1 LSNKALWLDA
11 ADAGTI
17 TLNGSTVSQWNDK
30 SGNGRNVAQS
40 NAAKQPTY
48 STGYL
53 NGNNAISF
61 DGTGRSLSAGTA
73 TINLSQPFNRF
84 IVGKFLTK
92 SSQSVIV
99 DGNNGSGAGGQ
110 QVFYNGE
117 SAGSWRMACDAPA
130 YAKSISYGTSDFNNH
145 IHFHNL
151 NGASTYYSIDGATT
165 LSGPGDPGSTG
176 QPGICIGNIRNEFVT
191 GYGFQGYV
199 YEIIL
204 TTGTL
209 SPADRQKIEGYLAWK
224 WGTQA
229 SLPVG
234 HPYESA
240 APESSDTTP
249 PTIAT
254 LNPTDEATGVL
265 TYANLSATFSESIQ
279 KGTGNITLKK
289 SADNSTVETFDVAT
303 SPRITVSGA
312 TLTIDPTSNL
322 EGNTGY
328 YVEIDA
334 TAVKDTANNSFA
346 GIADAATWNFTTG
359 VADTTA
365 PTIATLS
372 PADDAT
378 GADLVANLVAT
389 FDENIQKGTGFIT
402 LKKTADNSEVET
414 FDVAT
419 SPRITV
425 SGATLT
431 IDPTANLAVITGYY
445 VQIAPAAI
453 QDLSGNS
460 FAGIADSTTWNFTTT
475 SSITVL
481 DPSFQSNVLA
491 DGAYITSAS
500 NWTVAEFGALTGRV
514 TWNPSGFFTGDG
526 GNGTPL
532 GADQSQVFT
541 IFGGDS
547 SSGARLYQDTTS
559 PLAAG
564 MTYTL
569 TVAVGRR
576 LSGDAASWGIDL
588 MTTSQTP
595 GSQYLARLTGTYA
608 DLTTGQFVD
617 KVVTFTAPADHPN
630 LGQNLRV
637 HFWSQGIDA
646 SHTSTAFDNVRL
658 SVALTP
664 PNGTLISFF

>member
-1 LSNKALWLDA
+1 MSIKNPLGRTCLTLVFLLTATVRGATWTPADLSNKALWLDA

-402 LKKTADNSEVET
+402 LKKTADNSTVET
-414 FDVAT
+414 FNVAT

-425 SGATLT
+425 SGASLT
-431 IDPTANLAVITGYY
+431 IDPTANLAFATGYY
-445 VQIAPAAI
+445 VQIDPTAI

-460 FAGIADSTTWNFTTT
+460 FAGIADSTTWNFTTQA
-475 SSITVL
+475 IVL
-481 DPSFQSNVLA
+481 YDDFAVNPNLSGL
-491 DGAYITSAS
+491 
-500 NWTVAEFGALTGRV
+500 WTHSQHWA
-514 TWNPSGFFTGDG
+514 NPC
-526 GNGTPL
+526 GTPAWNSGTEDLTL
-532 GADQSQVFT
+532 GLPTTAGSWSLLRRTDATRGATDPVTLQIKSL
-541 IFGGDS
+541 S
-547 SSGARLYQDTTS
+547 KSGTDWGNVGLSICAQATPILASTS
-559 PLAAG
+559 PR
-564 MTYTL
+564 
-569 TVAVGRR
+569 VA
-576 LSGDAASWGIDL
+576 W
-588 MTTSQTP
+588 
-595 GSQYLARLTGTYA
+595 
-608 DLTTGQFVD
+608 
-617 KVVTFTAPADHPN
+617 
-630 LGQNLRV
+630 
-637 HFWSQGIDA
+637 
-646 SHTSTAFDNVRL
+646 
-658 SVALTP
+658 
-664 PNGTLISFF
+664 

>member
-1 LSNKALWLDA
+1 MRDL
-11 ADAGTI
+11 
-17 TLNGSTVSQWNDK
+17 
-30 SGNGRNVAQS
+30 
-40 NAAKQPTY
+40 
-48 STGYL
+48 
-53 NGNNAISF
+53 SF
-61 DGTGRSLSAGTA
+61 DT
-73 TINLSQPFNRF
+73 
-84 IVGKFLTK
+84 
-92 SSQSVIV
+92 
-99 DGNNGSGAGGQ
+99 
-110 QVFYNGE
+110 
-117 SAGSWRMACDAPA
+117 
-130 YAKSISYGTSDFNNH
+130 
-145 IHFHNL
+145 
-151 NGASTYYSIDGATT
+151 
-165 LSGPGDPGSTG
+165 
-176 QPGICIGNIRNEFVT
+176 
-191 GYGFQGYV
+191 
-199 YEIIL
+199 
-204 TTGTL
+204 
-209 SPADRQKIEGYLAWK
+209 
-224 WGTQA
+224 
-229 SLPVG
+229 
-234 HPYESA
+234 
-240 APESSDTTP
+240 
-249 PTIAT
+249 
-254 LNPTDEATGVL
+254 
-265 TYANLSATFSESIQ
+265 
-279 KGTGNITLKK
+279 
-289 SADNSTVETFDVAT
+289 
-303 SPRITVSGA
+303 
-312 TLTIDPTSNL
+312 
-322 EGNTGY
+322 
-328 YVEIDA
+328 

-514 TWNPSGFFTGDG
+514 TWNPSGFFNGDDG
-526 GNGTPL
+526 DGTPL

-595 GSQYLARLTGTYA
+595 GSQYLAR
-608 DLTTGQFVD
+608 
-617 KVVTFTAPADHPN
+617 P
-630 LGQNLRV
+630 R
-637 HFWSQGIDA
+637 I
-646 SHTSTAFDNVRL
+646 
-658 SVALTP
+658 
-664 PNGTLISFF
+664 PNG